1 MEDIKPIDKFTLDK
15 YVREEDDLLE
25 YVEMLGCKCHPDYD
39 FIRVKKEIEDRTE
52 TNETEVAT
60 EQQATEQQAAAE
72 EEEETKYVFMGT
84 TVTQEFK
91 KSGTM
96 QKCLMLAIHLRN
108 IYSIRIYKILWKH

>member
-60 EQQATEQQAAAE
+60 EQQATEQQAAAAAE
-72 EEEETKYVFMGT
+72 EEEEEEEEEEALGIGLADWVWL
-84 TVTQEFK
+84 
-91 KSGTM
+91 SGRLV
-96 QKCLMLAIHLRN
+96 CGCWSEL
-108 IYSIRIYKILWKH
+108 

>member
-72 EEEETKYVFMGT
+72 EEEEGIF
-84 TVTQEFK
+84 
-91 KSGTM
+91 S
-96 QKCLMLAIHLRN
+96 KC
-108 IYSIRIYKILWKH
+108 SSF

>member
-52 TNETEVAT
+52 TNET
-60 EQQATEQQAAAE
+60 
-72 EEEETKYVFMGT
+72 
-84 TVTQEFK
+84 
-91 KSGTM
+91 
-96 QKCLMLAIHLRN
+96 
-108 IYSIRIYKILWKH
+108 